1 MDLADAIR
9 SLTPLQLQI
18 PDRRRPLQ
26 LKAHCVADAFLV
38 ETKQGPAVVWVE
50 AFWCKEQTGP
60 VARIAYAQPQ
70 QTGST
75 ERWVDHDPRY
85 GPQCLA
91 YQRPFII
98 ERLSQASPA
107 WRDYKAWQHWRAAQ
121 GSACGRRAAWQRVE
135 QELGDGIVQ
144 RLT

>member
-9 SLTPLQLQI
+9 SLVPLQLQI
-18 PDRRRPLQ
+18 PDPRKPLH

-38 ETKQGPAVVWVE
+38 ETPQGPAVVWVE
-50 AFWCKEQTGP
+50 AFWCKEPAGR
-60 VARIAYAQPQ
+60 VARIAYARPLQE
-70 QTGST
+70 GSK

-85 GPQCLA
+85 GPHCLA

-98 ERLSQASPA
+98 ERLTRESPA
-107 WRDYKAWQHWRAAQ
+107 WRDYKAWQHWRSAQ
-121 GSACGRRAAWQRVE
+121 GSACGRRAAWQQIE
-135 QELGDGIVQ
+135 QELGDGIAR